1 MPIEAGGV
9 NSLLPLVTG
18 AKLGLPVV
26 DADGMGRAFPEL
38 QMVTFSVYGVA
49 CSPMTISNEH
59 NECVIVEARNNH
71 SAEWLARTVCTRMGG
86 LATIALYSMSGAD
99 LKRSAVRKTISLALE
114 IGRTI
119 RTAREASSDVF
130 EALRDYLGT
139 TEYYTHSRII
149 FDGKIVDLRRETT
162 RGWAIGHCTIEGF
175 GAGASTMEITFK
187 NENLVARVDGR
198 VRAIVPDLICVLDRE
213 TAEPITT
220 EGLRYG
226 QRVKVMGVSVPAIMR
241 TPEALA
247 IFGPKCFQIDEPF
260 QPIETLD

>member
-1 MPIEAGGV
+1 M
-9 NSLLPLVTG
+9 
-18 AKLGLPVV
+18 
-26 DADGMGRAFPEL
+26 
-38 QMVTFSVYGVA
+38 
-49 CSPMTISNEH
+49 
-59 NECVIVEARNNH
+59 
-71 SAEWLARTVCTRMGG
+71 
-86 LATIALYSMSGAD
+86 
-99 LKRSAVRKTISLALE
+99 
-114 IGRTI
+114 
-119 RTAREASSDVF
+119 
-130 EALRDYLGT
+130 
-139 TEYYTHSRII
+139 
-149 FDGKIVDLRRETT
+149 RRETT